1 MLKQHRTIEGESY
14 VMMEALQLD
23 IPAVMGGSIS
33 VTHKITSTSPLIEC
47 VEDGRV
53 SEEKMHSRAFIVT
66 FSANDDTYQAEISSM
81 QRYGSEQ
88 FHFDKVFEDVM
99 VLDEARSQPGEP
111 PSFRVDFS
119 KFHDVQD
126 LAPAVFSPGGTRQTV
141 TPSHGAYLDVKMC
154 F

>member
-1 MLKQHRTIEGESY
+1 MHVASSRVGGWWKPSNWYFQLLEVSWPATP
-14 VMMEALQLD
+14 AL
-23 IPAVMGGSIS
+23 MGIIIFIYGFLLLLN
-33 VTHKITSTSPLIEC
+33 V
-47 VEDGRV
+47 GF
-53 SEEKMHSRAFIVT
+53 AF
-66 FSANDDTYQAEISSM
+66 A
-81 QRYGSEQ
+81 EQ